1 MDEKLILD
9 YSKTIIDPTIYKFLY
24 ALMKYLFYFPK
35 KPKKEVFI
43 KLKNFIGKLKLK
55 IYLKEYFY
63 DDKDYYIDNF
73 SEIMKFIKKQNFMLA
88 SEIMENILIRVLS
101 FAFKAEKDDFFGKY
115 LYNNLKT
122 LRDDKK
128 QLFCE
133 KWINSDLIQ
142 HIFNNNK
149 LDIVMNVDDV
159 ISEVNNNNNEK
170 KRYAQFM
177 RDCPFFHLLIK
188 INEAREIFNRN
199 KIGSDDDKNYSLSK
213 TNFDENTTIYE
224 QISVLFYDESLGKD
238 QKIHK
243 MPATTSTFITTY
255 VYYHNRISPLVNFSK
270 DKEGLENLP
279 FTYDLSEA
287 GINNSYLMLVEKP
300 IRIEPKIEI
309 LELNKCSFGFESI
322 LELHKAIIF
331 NKSLKKISI
340 KSCSIKSIYLSSFLE
355 NLNLFENNNIEEL
368 NISSNYLKSDAD
380 EYLVKIISSFKKLK
394 TLILSYNNLNCG
406 MGPFFA
412 CLKNL
417 YRQKKS
423 ELKELFLN
431 NCELD
436 DISFYELGE
445 LLKSKYC
452 NLELLCL
459 NENKIPSNSNFFK
472 AIKKNRSLK
481 EIYLYDCGIT
491 SDKKDEID
499 RLISNANLK
508 SLFLYS
514 NKIHDFNQYIRIIYR
529 NSMIKNQYEKENES
543 IFCNNSYLI
552 NLNMNNNECS
562 NQNSQ
567 KIKLLK
573 KGIERTNLE
582 ILDITSVI
590 KYINNTK
597 NNNNNIN
604 FKFFQEIN
612 DWIKDL
618 QEKKEEFMQALT
630 EINENEIDLQKFKKK
645 TENYKIDYNK
655 IEDIINDK
663 NSKYQAFISKK
674 VKEIIN
680 CEKFNNISEKKNEFN
695 KLVNYICLKREELY
709 LSENI
714 QKVMNGK
721 LILI

>member
-1 MDEKLILD
+1 M
-9 YSKTIIDPTIYKFLY
+9 
-24 ALMKYLFYFPK
+24 
-35 KPKKEVFI
+35 
-43 KLKNFIGKLKLK
+43 
-55 IYLKEYFY
+55 
-63 DDKDYYIDNF
+63 
-73 SEIMKFIKKQNFMLA
+73 
-88 SEIMENILIRVLS
+88 
-101 FAFKAEKDDFFGKY
+101 
-115 LYNNLKT
+115 
-122 LRDDKK
+122 
-128 QLFCE
+128 
-133 KWINSDLIQ
+133 
-142 HIFNNNK
+142 
-149 LDIVMNVDDV
+149 
-159 ISEVNNNNNEK
+159 
-170 KRYAQFM
+170 
-177 RDCPFFHLLIK
+177 
-188 INEAREIFNRN
+188 
-199 KIGSDDDKNYSLSK
+199 
-213 TNFDENTTIYE
+213 
-224 QISVLFYDESLGKD
+224 
-238 QKIHK
+238 
-243 MPATTSTFITTY
+243 
-255 VYYHNRISPLVNFSK
+255 
-270 DKEGLENLP
+270 
-279 FTYDLSEA
+279 
-287 GINNSYLMLVEKP
+287 
-300 IRIEPKIEI
+300 
-309 LELNKCSFGFESI
+309 
-322 LELHKAIIF
+322 
-331 NKSLKKISI
+331 
-340 KSCSIKSIYLSSFLE
+340 
-355 NLNLFENNNIEEL
+355 
-368 NISSNYLKSDAD
+368 
-380 EYLVKIISSFKKLK
+380 
-394 TLILSYNNLNCG
+394 
-406 MGPFFA
+406 
-412 CLKNL
+412 
-417 YRQKKS
+417 
-423 ELKELFLN
+423 KELFLN

-459 NENKIPSNSNFFK
+459 NENEIPSNSNFFK

-645 TENYKIDYNK
+645 N
-655 IEDIINDK
+655 
-663 NSKYQAFISKK
+663 
-674 VKEIIN
+674 
-680 CEKFNNISEKKNEFN
+680 
-695 KLVNYICLKREELY
+695 
-709 LSENI
+709 
-714 QKVMNGK
+714 
-721 LILI
+721 

>member
-24 ALMKYLFYFPK
+24 FLMKYLFYFPK
-35 KPKKEVFI
+35 KQEKAVFT
-43 KLKNFIGKLKLK
+43 KLKDFIVKLKLK
-55 IYLKEYFY
+55 INLKGYFY

-224 QISVLFYDESLGKD
+224 QISVLFFDESLGKD

-481 EIYLYDCGIT
+481 EIYLYDCGIN
-491 SDKKDEID
+491 SDKEDEIN
-499 RLISNANLK
+499 RIISNSYLE
-508 SLFLYS
+508 SLYIYF
-514 NKIHDFNQYIRIIYR
+514 NQIHDYNKYIRIIYR
-529 NSMIKNQYEKENES
+529 NCLIKNKEENENKNILCDKSCLFNLNLNGADCFNRNKNKNKLLYKGIQNTNLSIIDLISVLEGYQNGNIGSKEYYDEINLIKDDLVKISKENKALKRE
-543 IFCNNSYLI
+543 INNYTI
-552 NLNMNNNECS
+552 DV
-562 NQNSQ
+562 
-567 KIKLLK
+567 
-573 KGIERTNLE
+573 ERLRK
-582 ILDITSVI
+582 SI
-590 KYINNTK
+590 KYIDEFDNIDIENIINNPK
-597 NNNNNIN
+597 SKYPI
-604 FKFFQEIN
+604 FIM
-612 DWIKDL
+612 
-618 QEKKEEFMQALT
+618 EEA
-630 EINENEIDLQKFKKK
+630 NKFKSSL
-645 TENYKIDYNK
+645 NYNNEEEGNQKMKHFVDY
-655 IEDIINDK
+655 IR
-663 NSKYQAFISKK
+663 
-674 VKEIIN
+674 
-680 CEKFNNISEKKNEFN
+680 
-695 KLVNYICLKREELY
+695 LKRIEKILEEK
-709 LSENI
+709 
-714 QKVMNGK
+714 QKIIDKKK

>member
-1 MDEKLILD
+1 L
-9 YSKTIIDPTIYKFLY
+9 
-24 ALMKYLFYFPK
+24 
-35 KPKKEVFI
+35 
-43 KLKNFIGKLKLK
+43 
-55 IYLKEYFY
+55 
-63 DDKDYYIDNF
+63 
-73 SEIMKFIKKQNFMLA
+73 
-88 SEIMENILIRVLS
+88 
-101 FAFKAEKDDFFGKY
+101 
-115 LYNNLKT
+115 
-122 LRDDKK
+122 
-128 QLFCE
+128 
-133 KWINSDLIQ
+133 
-142 HIFNNNK
+142 
-149 LDIVMNVDDV
+149 
-159 ISEVNNNNNEK
+159 
-170 KRYAQFM
+170 
-177 RDCPFFHLLIK
+177 
-188 INEAREIFNRN
+188 
-199 KIGSDDDKNYSLSK
+199 
-213 TNFDENTTIYE
+213 NTCI
-224 QISVLFYDESLGKD
+224 
-238 QKIHK
+238 
-243 MPATTSTFITTY
+243 
-255 VYYHNRISPLVNFSK
+255 
-270 DKEGLENLP
+270 
-279 FTYDLSEA
+279 
-287 GINNSYLMLVEKP
+287 
-300 IRIEPKIEI
+300 
-309 LELNKCSFGFESI
+309 FGFESI

-340 KSCSIKSIYLSSFLE
+340 KSCSIKSIYLCSFLE

-618 QEKKEEFMQALT
+618 QEKKEEFMLALT

-645 TENYKIDYNK
+645 NENYKIDYNK